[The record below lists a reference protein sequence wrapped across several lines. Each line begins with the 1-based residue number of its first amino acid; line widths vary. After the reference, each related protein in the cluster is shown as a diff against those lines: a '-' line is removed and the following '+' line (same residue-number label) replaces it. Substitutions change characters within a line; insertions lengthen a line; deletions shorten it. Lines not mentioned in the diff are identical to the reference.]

1 MNRIKRY
8 LKRLLNIVKRP
19 EVRILPGQL
28 AFFIVL
34 SVVPLI
40 AMIGLMCSWF
50 HVSLSGVVNVVLE
63 AIPEAVINTLR
74 PAFTDPGFT
83 AGFSIIVGFV
93 LASNGTH
100 SIIVASNMLFKLENK
115 NYLARRIKA
124 FFMLIILILLFFFIV
139 VVLGFGNVI
148 LKAILS
154 LEFLSHISE
163 YIYMLF
169 ISLKWPVAIILIF
182 CMVKL
187 LYTMALDKNIPSR
200 YMNKGALFTTTC
212 CLLVTAIYSYYASNL
227 ANYTKFYGNLA
238 NIVILMMWVYIIA
251 YVFVIGIA
259 INSDIY
265 NVEKI
270 TTDKKD

>member
-8 LKRLLNIVKRP
+8 LKRLINIIKRP
-19 EVRILPGQL
+19 EVRILPGQI

-40 AMIGLMCSWF
+40 AMIGLLCSWF
-50 HVSLSGVVNVVLE
+50 HVSLGGIVSVVLE
-63 AIPEAVINTLR
+63 TIPEAVINTLK

-83 AGFSIIVGFV
+83 AGFSIVVGFV

-100 SIIVASNMLFKLENK
+100 SIIVASNMLFKIENK

-124 FFMLIILILLFFFIV
+124 FFMLIILVLLFFFIV

-182 CMVKL
+182 VMVKL
-187 LYTMALDKNIPSR
+187 LYTMALDKNIPSK

-238 NIVILMMWVYIIA
+238 NIVILMMWVYIIV

-259 INSDIY
+259 INSDVY